1 MISNVVYNCKS
12 PINLAKKAY
21 KLKEIPV
28 GALIIKE
35 NKIISKAYNTR
46 EHSQQAINHAEIIA
60 IKKACK
66 KLKTNKLVGCDIYVT
81 KEPCLMCMGAIINSR
96 IENLFFGCY
105 DTRFNVVK
113 NLDNFKFNHTVNIV
127 GVIMEKECALSLSK
141 FFKKLR
147 G

>member
-1 MISNVVYNCKS
+1 MDFMDIA
-12 PINLAKKAY
+12 INLAKKAY

-66 KLKTNKLVGCDIYVT
+66 KLKSWRLNECEMYVT
-81 KEPCLMCMGAIINSR
+81 LEPCAMCAGAILNSR
-96 IENLFFGCY
+96 I
-105 DTRFNVVK
+105 
-113 NLDNFKFNHTVNIV
+113 
-127 GVIMEKECALSLSK
+127 
-141 FFKKLR
+141 KKVHIAC
-147 G
+147 